1 MIESRLKE
9 ALDEAVEKYNCL
21 EFIEKDPIQIPHSF
35 SSKED
40 IEVSAFLIALISWGK
55 RELILKSGYDLMN
68 RMDHAP
74 YEFILTASEI
84 DLKNLSSFVHRTL
97 NGQDALLLVKGLRKI
112 YLKGG
117 LEKAFEIKSQEENAF
132 QAISRFRSLFL
143 DGLDYPARFGKH
155 LADPEKGSAAK
166 RLNMFLRW
174 MVRSDSKGVDFGIW
188 KSLKPSALLIPLD
201 VHSGRVARQFNLLS
215 RKQNDNKAVTELGAK
230 LSLFDPSDPVKYDY
244 ALFGLGVNSNNSK

>member
-174 MVRSDSKGVDFGIW
+174 MVRKDFVDTGLWSDTVSAE
-188 KSLKPSALLIPLD
+188 SLRCPLD
-201 VHSGRVARQFNLLS
+201 VHTGRVARNLGILT
-215 RKQNDNKAVTELGAK
+215 RKADDAIAVEELTNQ
-230 LSLFDPSDPVKYDY
+230 LRNLRPDDPIAYDL
-244 ALFGLGVNSNNSK
+244 ALFGLGVSGDYLLP